1 MFGLC
6 SMVPYGVL
14 SYRPCVRHEPSKAST
29 NSSKKCDSSTQLQ
42 QIHGSWVIIVWS
54 AVDQEIHGTK
64 QAKQSHWLSASPV
77 CPTGLLYTQQLL
89 AQIFQ
94 PRVAGS
100 ILSLM
105 SYVNTMVSFRRKFP
119 CETWCLGSCL
129 CHLRGII
136 HALKSS
142 QHPSTILYW
151 TALGHHRCWKKSCTT
166 YRMYKTPLNAEIR
179 ETTPLLLNWLAGCL
193 PSTVSPAVAVW
204 ITDSLQRNWAS
215 SLFLA
220 LSLAPQRFLRDAASH
235 VQGPSAL
242 LLKVAKLWPC
252 IMI

>member
-1 MFGLC
+1 M
-6 SMVPYGVL
+6 
-14 SYRPCVRHEPSKAST
+14 
-29 NSSKKCDSSTQLQ
+29 
-42 QIHGSWVIIVWS
+42 IIVWS
-54 AVDQEIHGTK
+54 AVDQEIHGTNK
-64 QAKQSHWLSASPV
+64 QNKAIEDLPAPSAPKVSSTPNNFWRKSFSL
-77 CPTGLLYTQQLL
+77 G
-89 AQIFQ
+89 
-94 PRVAGS
+94 VAGS
-100 ILSLM
+100 ILSLI
-105 SYVNTMVSFRRKFP
+105 SYVNTTVSFRRKFP
-119 CETWCLGSCL
+119 CEKWCLGSYL

-142 QHPSTILYW
+142 QHPSTIRYW

-166 YRMYKTPLNAEIR
+166 YRMYKTPLNAGIR

-235 VQGPSAL
+235 VQGSKCSFAEGSKAMTVHHDL
-242 LLKVAKLWPC
+242 EGASLQMSR
-252 IMI
+252 IHSFTMFHRQ

>member
-1 MFGLC
+1 VIQSLALPGKKVC
-6 SMVPYGVL
+6 GVL
-14 SYRPCVRHEPSKAST
+14 LQQLWKIDIQDLLANSSDYVAWCHTVSCPTASEFAWGFWPIWQWSDVPSERKIGCWHEPSKAST

-100 ILSLM
+100 ILSFM

-119 CETWCLGSCL
+119 CEKWCLGSHL

-142 QHPSTILYW
+142 QHPSTIPYW

-166 YRMYKTPLNAEIR
+166 YRMYKTLYM
-179 ETTPLLLNWLAGCL
+179 LGY
-193 PSTVSPAVAVW
+193 VK
-204 ITDSLQRNWAS
+204 
-215 SLFLA
+215 
-220 LSLAPQRFLRDAASH
+220 LRHYS
-235 VQGPSAL
+235 
-242 LLKVAKLWPC
+242 
-252 IMI
+252 